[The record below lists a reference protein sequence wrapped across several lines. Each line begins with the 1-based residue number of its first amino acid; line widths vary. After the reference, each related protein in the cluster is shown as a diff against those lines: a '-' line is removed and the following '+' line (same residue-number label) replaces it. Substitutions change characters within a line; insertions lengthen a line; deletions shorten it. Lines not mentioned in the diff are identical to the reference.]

1 MIEGWNDRWKRLSL
15 RLLKGGCKILCGLGD
30 VVSRCNGGGEG
41 KVLRHIK
48 QNEDQIEKEGKK
60 KMKKAEMNDK
70 I

>member
-1 MIEGWNDRWKRLSL
+1 
-15 RLLKGGCKILCGLGD
+15 LGD